1 LKQSGKVAFVFPGQG
16 SQYLGMGKELH
27 ARFAVARNVF
37 AEADE
42 ALGFSLSQLCFTGPE
57 ADLKQTENTQ
67 PAILTVSIAALR
79 VLESETGLRPDF
91 VAGHSLGEYSALVC
105 VGALRFDDAV
115 KIVRARG
122 RLMQQAVPA
131 GEGSMAVI
139 LGLEMNAVR
148 SLCEEARNGEVVG
161 PANYNGGGQIV
172 IAGAKPAVTRAMS
185 LAKERGAK
193 RVLDLPVSAPFH
205 CQLMRPAA
213 EGLKKILHSIAIQP
227 FSIGVVTNVEAEVNF
242 SADRVKSLLVDQAV
256 LPVRWEESVHRLE
269 ELGCARLWE
278 IGPGKVLKGLISRI
292 SPHLTVENF
301 ATTQDLGRVGAE
313 QQQWV

>member
-1 LKQSGKVAFVFPGQG
+1 VKPNGKVAFVFPGQG
-16 SQYLGMGKELH
+16 SQVLGMGKELH
-27 ARFAVARNVF
+27 TQFAIARQVF

-42 ALGFSLSQLCFTGPE
+42 ALGFSLSQVCFTGPE
-57 ADLKQTENTQ
+57 ANLKRTENTQ

-79 VLESETGLRPDF
+79 VLESETSLRPDF

-105 VGALRFDDAV
+105 VGALNFYDAV

-122 RLMQQAVPA
+122 QLMQQAVPA

-148 SLCEEARNGEVVG
+148 SLCEEVSNGEVVA

-172 IAGAKPAVTRAMS
+172 IAGAKSAVTRAAS
-185 LAKERGAK
+185 IAKERGAK

-213 EGLKKILHSIAIQP
+213 EGLREILDPVTIQP
-227 FSIGVVTNVEAEVNF
+227 FSIGVITNVEAEVNLDP
-242 SADRVKSLLVDQAV
+242 SRVKSLLVDQAV
-256 LPVRWEESVHRLE
+256 QPVRWEESVRTLAR
-269 ELGCARLWE
+269 LGCMRLWE
-278 IGPGKVLKGLISRI
+278 IGPGKVLKGLNSRI
-292 SPHLTVENF
+292 SPGLTTENF
-301 ATTQDLGRVGAE
+301 ESPQDLGKICEE
-313 QQQWV
+313 QHQ